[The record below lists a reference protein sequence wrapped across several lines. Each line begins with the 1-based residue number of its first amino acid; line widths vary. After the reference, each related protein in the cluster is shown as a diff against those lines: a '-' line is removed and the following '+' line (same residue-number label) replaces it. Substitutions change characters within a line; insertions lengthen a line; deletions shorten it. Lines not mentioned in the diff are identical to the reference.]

1 MKSMEIKLEIKLKV
15 KLKEICNNMN
25 IEKSCLHTKNNLS

>member
-1 MKSMEIKLEIKLKV
+1 MEIKLEIKLKV

-25 IEKSCLHTKNNLS
+25 IEKKKSCLHTKNNLS

>member
-1 MKSMEIKLEIKLKV
+1 MEIKLEIKLKV

-25 IEKSCLHTKNNLS
+25 IEKKSCLHTKNNLS